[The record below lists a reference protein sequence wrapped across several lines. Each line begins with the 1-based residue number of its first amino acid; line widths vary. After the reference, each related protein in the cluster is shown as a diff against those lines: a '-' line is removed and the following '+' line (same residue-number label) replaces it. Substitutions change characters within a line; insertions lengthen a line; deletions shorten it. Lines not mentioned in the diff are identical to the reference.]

1 MQLQYGQAQ
10 VCSQGHQGGH
20 QGSSVDRPCQPFS
33 FDQVLACTES
43 ATSKY
48 FTTSQ
53 CHSALLPVAG

>member
-10 VCSQGHQGGH
+10 VCSQVYQGGH

-33 FDQVLACTES
+33 FDQVLAYTES
-43 ATSKY
+43 ATSEY
-48 FTTSQ
+48 LTTSQ